1 MQAGIEKNKD
11 ILNGFN
17 SYKKFIDGLTEP
29 EFLEDVAEEK
39 KVMRE
44 QIKQNWVQRVRH
56 DRWMD
61 QIIFGFADTF
71 PSEL

>member
-1 MQAGIEKNKD
+1 LQAGIEKNKD

-44 QIKQNWVQRVRH
+44 QIK
-56 DRWMD
+56 
-61 QIIFGFADTF
+61 
-71 PSEL
+71 